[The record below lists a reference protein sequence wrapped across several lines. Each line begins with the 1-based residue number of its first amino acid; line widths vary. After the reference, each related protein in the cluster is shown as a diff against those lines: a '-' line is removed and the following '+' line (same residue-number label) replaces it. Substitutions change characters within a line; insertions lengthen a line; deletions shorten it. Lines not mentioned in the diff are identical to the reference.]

1 MPGLRVLF
9 VCLAAFAPAAAFAET
24 PSEGR
29 LLLDSRTR
37 LESFDQGGLDAT
49 AFTTRLRM
57 GWLTP
62 TRMGV
67 TGLIE
72 AEAVAVLGG
81 AYADGVTPDPTHA
94 VIPDPEIMEL
104 NRAQLSWAMTTT
116 ADLTAGRQRIIFD
129 NARFIGSSGW
139 RQNEQTFDAAKF
151 SLKPIPKATL
161 TYAYAWRVN
170 RSLGRDHPQ
179 GVWRGDLHLVNADVL
194 LPSARLTGYGYFLD
208 LDNAKSQSSATVGL
222 RLTGER
228 PVNGVKATWEAEYAR
243 QSDWGNAPSDFSL
256 DYVAVSAGLK
266 TQRSSASL
274 VYEWLDGDGRRGF
287 QTPLASLHGFQGWSD
302 VIGATPATGVADAY
316 LRGTT
321 VFDAGKAVKLSGEL
335 HDFRTT
341 DGERIGQEADLAVSA
356 PLSKSVSVELGAALF
371 EGSAA
376 AYPDATRSWL
386 TLEYRY

>member
-1 MPGLRVLF
+1 ML
-9 VCLAAFAPAAAFAET
+9 VCLAAFAPAAAFAEA
-24 PSEGR
+24 PSAGR
-29 LLLDSRTR
+29 LILDSRTR

-67 TGLIE
+67 SGLIE

-81 AYADGVTPDPTHA
+81 AYADGVEPDPTHA
-94 VIPDPEIMEL
+94 VIPDPEVMEL
-104 NRAQLSWAMTTT
+104 NRAQLSWAMSTT

-129 NARFIGSSGW
+129 NARFVGSSGW
-139 RQNEQTFDAAKF
+139 RQNEQTFDAAIF
-151 SLKPIPKATL
+151 SMKPSSKATL
-161 TYAYAWRVN
+161 SYAYAWRVN

-179 GVWRGDLHLVNADVL
+179 GVWRGDLHLVNADVM

-208 LDNAKSQSSATVGL
+208 LANAKSQSSATVGL

-228 PVNGVKATWEAEYAR
+228 PVIGVKAMWEAEYAR
-243 QSDWGNAPSDFSL
+243 QSDWGNAPSDFTL
-256 DYVAVSAGLK
+256 DYVAVSVGLK

-302 VIGATPATGVADAY
+302 VIGATPPTGVADAY

-321 VFDAGKAVKLSGEL
+321 AIDAGRAVKLSGEL
-335 HDFRTT
+335 HDFRTA
-341 DGERIGQEADLAVSA
+341 DGDRIGQEVDLAISA
-356 PLSKSVSVELGAALF
+356 PLSKALGVELGAAVF
-371 EGSAA
+371 EDSAA
-376 AYPDATRSWL
+376 AYPDATRVWL